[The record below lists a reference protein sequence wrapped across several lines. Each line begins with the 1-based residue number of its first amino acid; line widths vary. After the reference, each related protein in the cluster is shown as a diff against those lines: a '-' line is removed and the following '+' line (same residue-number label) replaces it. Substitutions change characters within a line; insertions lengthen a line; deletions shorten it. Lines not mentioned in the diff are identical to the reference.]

1 MARVTV
7 RDLLELTKKNRE
19 EKKKPCECWNEETSR
34 NPKQCAKKMTTKW
47 EKNENKS

>member
-1 MARVTV
+1 MH
-7 RDLLELTKKNRE
+7 DLLELTKKNRE

-34 NPKQCAKKMTTKW
+34 NPKQCAEKMTTKW